1 MKRVRGFTLTDVIVT
16 MIISLLITGIAFSIF
31 RLTYNQLFSYQTDN
45 EQYQTLFSFYT
56 AIANDFRDAENI
68 TCKSESAI
76 CTHSPYK
83 GDVEYEFTDQ
93 FIIRMFHDMTDTFNL
108 KVTDF
113 TPPCQQGNQ
122 SREKAEELSFVIELN
137 GTHYPIQI
145 FKNYPLELDDKK

>member
-45 EQYQTLFSFYT
+45 EQYQSLLSFYT

-83 GDVEYEFTDQ
+83 GNVEYEFTDQ
-93 FIIRMFHDMTDTFNL
+93 FIIRLFRDMTDTFLL

-113 TPPCQQGNQ
+113 TPPCQTEDQNRG
-122 SREKAEELSFVIELN
+122 KAEELSFVIELN
-137 GTHYPIQI
+137 GNQYPIHI
-145 FKNYPLELDDKK
+145 FKNYPLDLDDKK